1 MKHSLWIKTKPPTLA
16 NNALKNNFEDRY
28 DSRTGE
34 QYRLE
39 QRQKL
44 IERRDRELRLEQLE
58 RDAENLKTRERQQDF
73 LGTVNK
79 GR

>member
-1 MKHSLWIKTKPPTLA
+1 MKRFLWIGVGLMVLA
-16 NNALKNNFEDRY
+16 SSAMGGDFEDRY

-44 IERRDRELRLEQLE
+44 IERRDRDQRLEQLE